1 VKLRLRGGRTRSL
14 FGRRLVQP
22 IQAFIT
28 TEAAGGAFVVAA
40 AIAAFT
46 WANSP
51 WDGSYRDLWESRVTF
66 ETGLFSI
73 DEDLRHVVNDG
84 LMALFF
90 FLIGLETKRE
100 FLRGELADRR
110 KAALPVA
117 GAVGG
122 MVVPALIYT
131 GLNAGGEG
139 AKGWGI
145 PMATDIAFALG
156 VLALVGSRVPFA
168 LKVFLL
174 ALAVVDDVG
183 AIVVIAAFYSDSL
196 SWEAS
201 VTALGLLALIVA
213 LGVAGVR
220 ALAVYAVCG
229 VVFWLAVFES
239 GVHATIAGVILALL
253 TPARAELSPAQ
264 LEDEARGLLERSRE
278 TVDEEIDTEQ
288 TTVASLADAVRR
300 AEAPLDL
307 LERWLHPWVVFL
319 IVPVFAL
326 ANAGVRLS
334 SSAVDDAVTS
344 AVTGGIVLG
353 LVVGKPAGILL
364 FAWLAVRTK
373 LAALPEG
380 VRWLQLASVGVLGGV
395 GFTVSLFI
403 TDLAFD
409 EPALTQDGKI
419 GILAAS
425 LMAAALG
432 LVALWL
438 TSRPEPDG
446 DPG

>member
-1 VKLRLRGGRTRSL
+1 MKLARSGGRARAVVAE
-14 FGRRLVQP
+14 RLVQP
-22 IQAFIT
+22 LQAFIN

-40 AIAAFT
+40 AAAAFA
-46 WANSP
+46 WANSA
-51 WDGSYRDLWESRVTF
+51 WDGSYRDLWESRVVL

-73 DEDLRHVVNDG
+73 EEDLRHVVNDG

-110 KAALPVA
+110 KAALPIA
-117 GAVGG
+117 AALGG
-122 MVVPALIYT
+122 MVVPALVYAAF
-131 GLNAGGEG
+131 NAGGEG

-156 VLALVGSRVPFA
+156 VLALLGSRVPFA

-201 VTALGLLALIVA
+201 LTALGLFALIVG
-213 LGVAGVR
+213 LSLAGVR
-220 ALAVYAVCG
+220 SLAVYAVCG
-229 VVFWLAVFES
+229 AVFWLAVFES

-253 TPARAELSPAQ
+253 TPARPEITPTQ
-264 LEDEARGLLERSRE
+264 LEDNARELLKRSSQ
-278 TVDEEIDTEQ
+278 TADEEAEAEQ
-288 TTVASLADAVRR
+288 TTIAELAGEVRR

-307 LERWLHPWVVFL
+307 LERSLHPWVVFL
-319 IVPVFAL
+319 IVPLFAL
-326 ANAGVRLS
+326 ANAGVTLS
-334 SSAVDDAVTS
+334 SSAVDDAVSS
-344 AVTGGIVLG
+344 AVTGGILLG

-380 VRWLQLASVGVLGGV
+380 VRWLQLASVGMLGGV

-432 LVALWL
+432 LVALSL

-446 DPG
+446 DTG